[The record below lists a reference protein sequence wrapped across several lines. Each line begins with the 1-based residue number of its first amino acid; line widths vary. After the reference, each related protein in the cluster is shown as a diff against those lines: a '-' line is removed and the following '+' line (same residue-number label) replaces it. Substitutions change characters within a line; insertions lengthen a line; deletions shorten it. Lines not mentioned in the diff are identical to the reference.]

1 MALKKKRVIVE
12 DNGGKAQSVF
22 EHNLVKMGVPVLGF
36 LLLSVVTWLFTTVM
50 EIEETVSQQ
59 SIHIEHL
66 HEAED
71 TFSYQMKELK
81 EIVTGIRIHLG
92 KVTAH

>member
-1 MALKKKRVIVE
+1 MALKKKRVIVD

-50 EIEETVSQQ
+50 EIEERVQQ
-59 SIHIEHL
+59 NIIHIEHL
-66 HEAED
+66 HEAEE
-71 TFSYQMKELK
+71 YVKYELK
-81 EIVTGIRIHLG
+81 ELEKTVTNLRVHVGR
-92 KVTAH
+92 VTAH